1 MAQLTAQVVSYDD
14 DFKRQVARLLR
25 ACGVPIGIVEGR
37 SAEGTG
43 PDLVVVD
50 IRADASSGMAAIE
63 RLRANNAGL
72 AVFAIAAAAEP
83 DLILQAMRAG
93 ANEFFP
99 WSVAEGTPAAR
110 AMEESFH
117 GAVRRTA
124 TRREAATAGAKPPCV
139 THAFLGAKGGAG
151 TTTVAVNCAV
161 ELARLTKRP
170 TVIVDLKT
178 CLGEVA
184 LFLGVRPRFT
194 VLDAI
199 ENLHRL
205 DKDFLKELVAKH
217 KSGLDIL
224 AGSEQFDRPNAQD
237 AGAVEELLRV
247 LTRAYD
253 YVVIDGG
260 NVINSCVA
268 AALYAADTIFLV
280 TNPDVPSISRK
291 ATPVEWKA
299 GIEKAMADRF
309 GRYEGN
315 RIYNFAVRVDG
326 YVLAPPVLPVVAAV
340 RSALAAL
347 QPFTLITLDIMMPDM
362 DGQAALSAIRSLEI
376 AAGLTGAAGAKI
388 FMTTALGDGKNVM
401 AAFREQCTGYLTKP
415 IDLEKMF
422 IQLKAQGL
430 IPP

>member
-14 DFKRQVARLLR
+14 EFKRQVARLVR
-25 ACGVPIGIVEGR
+25 ACGVPVGIVEGR

-50 IRADASSGMAAIE
+50 IRTDASSGMAAIE
-63 RLRANNAGL
+63 RLRATSTGL
-72 AVFAIAAAAEP
+72 AIFAIAAAAEP
-83 DLILQAMRAG
+83 ELILQAMRAG

-99 WSVAEGTPAAR
+99 WNAAEGSQAAR
-110 AMEESFH
+110 ATEESFH

-124 TRREAATAGAKPPCV
+124 ARREAASAGAKPPCV

-151 TTTVAVNCAV
+151 TTTVAVNCGV

-170 TVIVDLKT
+170 TVVVDLKN

-205 DKDFLKELVAKH
+205 DRNFLTELVAKH

-247 LTRAYD
+247 LARTYD
-253 YVVIDGG
+253 YVIIDAG

-280 TNPDVPSISRK
+280 TNPDVPSIRN
-291 ATPVEWKA
+291 AQRLVDRVRQLGA
-299 GIEKAMADRF
+299 GSERVKVLLNRVSDQPLIAPKQIETAL
-309 GRYEGN
+309 GYG
-315 RIYNFAVRVDG
+315 IYHTFSNDYRTVSTALNSGVP
-326 YVLAPPVLPVVAAV
+326 LALT
-340 RSALAAL
+340 SN
-347 QPFTLITLDIMMPDM
+347 T
-362 DGQAALSAIRSLEI
+362 EI
-376 AAGLTGAAGAKI
+376 AAQFDSFSRHLVGIADEVKPEPEKRRV
-388 FMTTALGDGKNVM
+388 FLG
-401 AAFREQCTGYLTKP
+401 
-415 IDLEKMF
+415 MF
-422 IQLKAQGL
+422 
-430 IPP
+430 

>member
-1 MAQLTAQVVSYDD
+1 MAQLSAQIVSYDEE
-14 DFKRQVARLLR
+14 FKRQVSKMLR

-37 SAEGTG
+37 SLEGAAH
-43 PDLVVVD
+43 DLVVVD
-50 IRADASSGMAAIE
+50 IRADASSGMATIE
-63 RLRANNAGL
+63 RLRAASGTL
-72 AVFAIAAAAEP
+72 AIFAVATAAEP

-99 WSVAEGTPAAR
+99 WTGGEQTAAGR

-124 TRREAATAGAKPPCV
+124 TRREAATANAKPPCV

-151 TTTVAVNCAV
+151 TTTVAVNCAI

-170 TVIVDLKT
+170 PIIVDLKI

-224 AGSEQFDRPNAQD
+224 ASSDQFDRPNAQD
-237 AGAVEELLRV
+237 AGAIEELLRV
-247 LTRAYD
+247 LTKTYD

-260 NVINSCVA
+260 NSINSTVA

-280 TNPDVPSISRK
+280 TNPDVPSIRNGQRL
-291 ATPVEWKA
+291 VERVRQLGA
-299 GIEKAMADRF
+299 GSERIKVLLNRVSEQHLIAPKQIE
-309 GRYEGN
+309 
-315 RIYNFAVRVDG
+315 
-326 YVLAPPVLPVVAAV
+326 
-340 RSALAAL
+340 
-347 QPFTLITLDIMMPDM
+347 
-362 DGQAALSAIRSLEI
+362 
-376 AAGLTGAAGAKI
+376 
-388 FMTTALGDGKNVM
+388 TALGLGIHHSFSSDYRTVSTPLNSGVPLAMSNNAEL
-401 AAFREQCTGYLTKP
+401 AAQFDSFAR
-415 IDLEKMF
+415 
-422 IQLKAQGL
+422 QLVGIAADE
-430 IPP
+430 

>member
-14 DFKRQVARLLR
+14 EFKRQVARLLR
-25 ACGVPIGIVEGR
+25 ACGVPVGIVEGR
-37 SAEGTG
+37 NAEGTG

-63 RLRANNAGL
+63 RLRSSSQGL
-72 AVFAIAAAAEP
+72 AIFAVAAAAEP

-99 WSVAEGTPAAR
+99 WSIGEGQAAR
-110 AMEESFH
+110 AMEESFT

-151 TTTVAVNCAV
+151 TTTVAVNCGV
-161 ELARLTKRP
+161 ELARQTKRP
-170 TVIVDLKT
+170 TIVVDLKT

-237 AGAVEELLRV
+237 AGALEELLRV

-253 YVVIDGG
+253 YVVIDAG
-260 NVINSCVA
+260 NVINACVA

-280 TNPDVPSISRK
+280 TNPDVPSIRN
-291 ATPVEWKA
+291 AQRLVDRVRQLGA
-299 GIEKAMADRF
+299 GSERVKVLLNRSSDQNLVGPKQIETAL
-309 GRYEGN
+309 
-315 RIYNFAVRVDG
+315 G
-326 YVLAPPVLPVVAAV
+326 YGIHHTFSSDYRTV
-340 RSALAAL
+340 STALNSGV
-347 QPFTLITLDIMMPDM
+347 P
-362 DGQAALSAIRSLEI
+362 LSLTNHSEI
-376 AAGLTGAAGAKI
+376 AAQFDSFTRHLIAGVVDEVKPEPERRRVFLGI
-388 FMTTALGDGKNVM
+388 F
-401 AAFREQCTGYLTKP
+401 
-415 IDLEKMF
+415 
-422 IQLKAQGL
+422 
-430 IPP
+430 